1 MSMSIHV
8 KGYIAADTDWD
19 KKKQAYLACQE
30 AGIDVPEELDD
41 FFDYGSL
48 IDAPGKEIVITEDT
62 LSKIRKFVDIDP
74 GINTD
79 CEIMVM
85 FSDANL
91 QKLKRKINRYKGVEK
106 LSNAIQVILHD
117 DTRLLIRNSRAG
129 N

>member
-1 MSMSIHV
+1 MI
-8 KGYIAADTDWD
+8 KNFA
-19 KKKQAYLACQE
+19 
-30 AGIDVPEELDD
+30 
-41 FFDYGSL
+41 
-48 IDAPGKEIVITEDT
+48 
-62 LSKIRKFVDIDP
+62 DIDP

-91 QKLKRKINRYKGVEK
+91 QKLKRKINRYKGDEK

-117 DTRLLIRNSRAG
+117 DTRLLIRNSRVS